1 MRKFCYWRKAKE
13 LNSKDSSEALFSEE
27 ILLRNFSCVFFFCL
41 SCSIEF
47 LTCKFPRQVKRKR
60 VFVAV
65 FFFFTKSRL
74 KLCGPTAEI
83 TLTVLL
89 L

>member
-13 LNSKDSSEALFSEE
+13 LNSKAFPEALFSEE
-27 ILLRNFSCVFFFCL
+27 ILLRNFSCVFFCL
-41 SCSIEF
+41 FCSIEF